1 MGTPFTVTSLRL
13 ALFSPATAAAVGAQT
28 ESRRLNVSAEKSIAA
43 EVQNAHAQVISDPKF
58 TLHAEVAGTETDF
71 EVNVREA
78 VPAVTSE
85 TTTSVGNGKSRY
97 VEGRDVA
104 TILVSDQP
112 DALAFITVEENGRVN
127 GIVQK
132 DGDKVKFTQSG
143 RGQKVSLDLGTESL
157 ICVSLHYFLCDRC

>member
-1 MGTPFTVTSLRL
+1 MGTPFTVTSLLL

-28 ESRRLNVSAEKSIAA
+28 ESCRLNVLAEKSIAA
-43 EVQNAHAQVISDPKF
+43 EVQNAHAQGISNPKF
-58 TLHAEVAGTETDF
+58 TLHAKVAGTETDF

-85 TTTSVGNGKSRY
+85 TTTSVGNGESRY
-97 VEGRDVA
+97 VEGRDVE

-112 DALAFITVEENGRVN
+112 DALAFITIKENGRVN
-127 GIVQK
+127 SIVQK
-132 DGDKVKFTQSG
+132 DGRKVKFTQSG

-157 ICVSLHYFLCDRC
+157 ICVSLHYFLCDRI